1 MKIMKIFQD
10 CKKVIVYVQFS
21 ITFYQKQI
29 NECAFG
35 EDNTNNTTNLIAYSY
50 SVKFKVAYISA
61 ISSNQI
67 RSISSMR
74 IASSDARKL

>member
-35 EDNTNNTTNLIAYSY
+35 KDHTNIAYSY

>member
-35 EDNTNNTTNLIAYSY
+35 KDHTNNTTNLMQDIKKPC
-50 SVKFKVAYISA
+50 VFIFC
-61 ISSNQI
+61 
-67 RSISSMR
+67 
-74 IASSDARKL
+74 